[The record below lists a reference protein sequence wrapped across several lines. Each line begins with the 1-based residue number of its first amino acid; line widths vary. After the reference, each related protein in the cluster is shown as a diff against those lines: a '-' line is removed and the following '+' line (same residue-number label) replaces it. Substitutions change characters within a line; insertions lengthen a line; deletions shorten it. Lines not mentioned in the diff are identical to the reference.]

1 MSLRK
6 KTLAL
11 VSLAI
16 IAQMTVLYLTSR
28 VLLLNSFA
36 RLEEEATRRD
46 VQRALS
52 AISQQLDELD
62 TTVYDWAAWD
72 GTYEFMGDQDPEYE
86 MSNLLDET
94 FVGLRLNL
102 ILLVSPSGQ
111 TVFGKAFDTHF
122 EEETPIPDSILD
134 HLTETGLLRAGEE
147 TSSGVKGFLV
157 LPEGAMIAASRPIL
171 TSEDEGPMRGWFVMG
186 RYLDSEE
193 VERIG
198 RMTHL
203 SLIMQPS
210 DDPNLPG
217 DFREAQPAISK
228 QTPIVVRPLSAD
240 SVAGYATV
248 ADIYGEPGLTLRVDS
263 PRPIYR
269 QGQSTIAYFIAS
281 VLGVGLVIAALGA
294 YILDRQVLRR
304 VNRLSASVDQIRS
317 HGDLSTRVPVT
328 GEDELSALAREINR
342 MLAAV
347 EHAHA
352 DLKESEERFRRMA
365 DNIQDGL
372 IIMEDQAVVYANDR
386 ACEIF
391 GYPRDELP
399 TAIGPHLLTP
409 DYERQL
415 QPILEDAPQARP
427 MPETL
432 ESWIVRKDG
441 SRRFVASRHTS
452 GPQGQG
458 VLHQYVVTTD
468 MTERKLAE
476 DALRDHSRQ
485 LQAMV
490 EERTRELQDMQEE
503 LSRMEKLALL
513 GELAGGVSHELRN
526 PLAVISNAV
535 YFLRTLLTDADEI
548 TAEYLEMVSNEVN
561 RAAKI
566 VSDLLDVSRTKLA
579 KREETLVSGFV
590 SEALS
595 RKHPPEG
602 VEVKTEIPSDLPC
615 VYVDAQQMGL
625 VLSNL
630 IANAFEAM
638 SHGGAL
644 TISAWQDQEQV
655 CLSVADTGHG
665 IPPQHMT
672 KIFEPL
678 FTTKPHGIGLGLSL
692 CKSLVEAN
700 DGIIRAE
707 STVGFGSTFTMVL
720 PTRHPET

>member
-16 IAQMTVLYLTSR
+16 FAQMTILYLTLR
-28 VLLLNSFA
+28 VLLLDSFA
-36 RLEEEATRRD
+36 HVEEQATRQD

-52 AISQQLDELD
+52 AISQQVDDLD

-72 GTYEFMGDQDPEYE
+72 DTYDFMGDHDPQYE

-111 TVFGKAFDTHF
+111 TIFGKAFDTHL
-122 EEETPIPDSILD
+122 EEEVSVPDSVLD
-134 HLTETGLLRAGEE
+134 NLTETGLLRPGEE
-147 TSSGVKGFLV
+147 ISSGVKGLLV
-157 LPEGAMIAASRPIL
+157 LPEGPLLVASRPVL
-171 TSEDEGPMRGWFVMG
+171 TSEDGGPMRGWFIMG
-186 RYLDSEE
+186 RYLDSEQLQHM
-193 VERIG
+193 ERT
-198 RMTHL
+198 THL
-203 SLIMQPS
+203 SLSVHPS
-210 DDPNLPG
+210 ADPHLPDDFQEALP
-217 DFREAQPAISK
+217 AMSQ

-248 ADIYGEPGLTLRVDS
+248 ADIYGEPGLTLRVDT

-281 VLGVGLVIAALGA
+281 VLVVVFIFGVLGW

-304 VNRLSASVDQIRS
+304 VNRLTASVDQIRS
-317 HGDLSTRVPVT
+317 QGDFSARVPVT
-328 GEDELSALAREINR
+328 GEDELSGLAREINR

-372 IIMEDQAVVYANDR
+372 IILEDRAVVYANER

-391 GYPRDELP
+391 GYPRDELAA
-399 TAIGPHLLTP
+399 AIEPHLAMP
-409 DYERQL
+409 DHKGQSHPVPGVAA
-415 QPILEDAPQARP
+415 QGGP

-432 ESWIVRKDG
+432 ESWIARKDG
-441 SRRFVASRHTS
+441 TRRFVASRQTS
-452 GPQGQG
+452 SPDGQG
-458 VLHQYVVTTD
+458 VLHRYVVTTD

-476 DALRDHSRQ
+476 DGLRDHSLQ
-485 LQAMV
+485 LEAMV
-490 EERTRELQDMQEE
+490 AERTRELQDMQEE

-535 YFLRTLLTDADEI
+535 YFLRTLLTDADDV

-566 VSDLLDVSRTKLA
+566 VSDLLDVSRTKPA
-579 KREETLVSGFV
+579 RREETQVSGFV

-615 VYVDAQQMGL
+615 VCVDAQQMGL
-625 VLSNL
+625 VVSNL

-638 SHGGAL
+638 AQGGAL
-644 TISAWQDQEQV
+644 TISAWQGQEGV
-655 CLSVADTGHG
+655 CLSVADTGQG
-665 IPPQHMT
+665 IPPEHMT

-700 DGIIRAE
+700 EGIIRAE
-707 STVGFGSTFTMVL
+707 STVGSGTTFTMVL
-720 PTRHPET
+720 PTRCAET